1 MRTTKTKY
9 NPVLDTYIT
18 TFFLDKKEEG
28 EYLDVESML
37 HHSEE
42 NGFYLS
48 RTIIQVR
55 QGRTWETATSE
66 EAEESLRELRRSIKV
81 FRSLNRSQV
90 IRLIVESFVPVE
102 EGARALAIAAIDAA
116 GIH

>member
-28 EYLDVESML
+28 EYLDVDSML
-37 HHSEE
+37 YHSEE
-42 NGFYLS
+42 HGFYLA
-48 RTIIQVR
+48 RTIIQLR
-55 QGRTWETATSE
+55 KGRTWETATSE

-81 FRSLNRSQV
+81 YRPLSPSQV
-90 IRLIVESFVPVE
+90 IRLVVENIVPVM
-102 EGARALAIAAIDAA
+102 EGTRELALSALQAT
-116 GIH
+116 GIN